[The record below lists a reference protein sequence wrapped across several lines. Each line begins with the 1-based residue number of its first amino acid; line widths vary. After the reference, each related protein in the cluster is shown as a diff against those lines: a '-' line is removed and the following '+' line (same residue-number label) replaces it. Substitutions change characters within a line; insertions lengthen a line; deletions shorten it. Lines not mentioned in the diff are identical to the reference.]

1 MCGSVVCASVCAWRR
16 HGRPISVVTGAWG
29 NALTLSF
36 VSCCGVFSDVRCN
49 VLRVLNRLFVV
60 CVLNRLLPRAAIELE
75 QEPGPARVRFV
86 GVVAGGG
93 DGIVRIVVLRVK
105 PA

>member
-1 MCGSVVCASVCAWRR
+1 MCAEPGKCLNIHVGVCRCVVQLCVRVCA
-16 HGRPISVVTGAWG
+16 HGAGDVRPIYVVTGAWG

-60 CVLNRLLPRAAIELE
+60 
-75 QEPGPARVRFV
+75 
-86 GVVAGGG
+86 
-93 DGIVRIVVLRVK
+93 
-105 PA
+105 